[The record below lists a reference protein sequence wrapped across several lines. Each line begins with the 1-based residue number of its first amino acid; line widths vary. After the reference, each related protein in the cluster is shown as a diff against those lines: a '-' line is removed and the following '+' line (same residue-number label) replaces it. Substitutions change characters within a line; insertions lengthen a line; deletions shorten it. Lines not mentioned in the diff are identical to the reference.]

1 MPPELH
7 ALQLKERI
15 VSARVW
21 RGPTWRHRY
30 GEPDNII
37 LSRLS
42 PLLSCY
48 RGVGGVLIWDCLE
61 LPVFPLEDHGAL
73 GTGLVVCLKEDISV
87 IGGLATT
94 CSHQPQADRTTT
106 VLGSGPDKDEL
117 IGHAVRSWWR
127 DHHLPAGGHLP
138 LLMLRKFAVHFRRFS
153 SQGVI
158 TAIEQ
163 RKSHP
168 SPFPASF
175 PFLSDGCRGIDVP
188 QPWHHVL

>member
-1 MPPELH
+1 MGLRRLMPPELH

-37 LSRLS
+37 LSRLG

-48 RGVGGVLIWDCLE
+48 RGVRGVLIWDRLE

-73 GTGLVVCLKEDISV
+73 GTAPVVCLKKDLSV
-87 IGGLATT
+87 IGDLATSR
-94 CSHQPQADRTTT
+94 SHQAQADRTTT
-106 VLGSGPDKDEL
+106 VLRCGPDKDEL

-127 DHHLPAGGHLP
+127 DHHLPAGCHLP
-138 LLMLRKFAVHFRRFS
+138 LLMLRKFTVHFWRFS

-158 TAIEQ
+158 APIEQ

-168 SPFPASF
+168 SPFALCSMPCLDS
-175 PFLSDGCRGIDVP
+175 R
-188 QPWHHVL
+188 